1 MDILILGGSGQ
12 VGTELQRLAWPEGV
26 TVHSPSR
33 ACLDLTDEI
42 STVRAISAR
51 NWSAVINAAAYT
63 AVDKAESEIQAAWR
77 LNALMPAILAAE
89 TARRGIPLVHVST
102 DYVFDGKADR
112 PYAESDPV
120 APLGVYGA
128 SKEAGEQAVRSG
140 NPRHAIVRT
149 AWLVSRHRSNFV
161 KTMLRL
167 AGERDRLRVVSDQR
181 GCPTSAADLASALA
195 TIALRLAQDLSSP
208 CGTYHAVNAGETTWY
223 EFAREITTQAARRG
237 ARTAPVE
244 AISTA
249 DFPTPAKRPRN
260 SRLSTD
266 KLNRDYGLS
275 MRRWQ
280 SALSEILDQLIG
292 SVLARNPRS
301 GDIRYVAE

>member
-1 MDILILGGSGQ
+1 
-12 VGTELQRLAWPEGV
+12 
-26 TVHSPSR
+26 
-33 ACLDLTDEI
+33 
-42 STVRAISAR
+42 
-51 NWSAVINAAAYT
+51 
-63 AVDKAESEIQAAWR
+63 
-77 LNALMPAILAAE
+77 
-89 TARRGIPLVHVST
+89 
-102 DYVFDGKADR
+102 
-112 PYAESDPV
+112 
-120 APLGVYGA
+120 
-128 SKEAGEQAVRSG
+128 
-140 NPRHAIVRT
+140 
-149 AWLVSRHRSNFV
+149 
-161 KTMLRL
+161 MLRL